1 MATFNNIASFVRIEK
16 LKRGNS
22 PYVQVIHIPNSGPLA
37 GKEVGVG
44 NFATRFDK
52 PTIDVLKSLK
62 EGDIITLEVEQ
73 PEGTKFRNLMDVTKG
88 EKKKFAKAA
97 SGDYNDRAAKGQALN
112 LAMQVAIAEGRAHDD
127 EYILSL
133 IPRMLKLGEEVQN
146 GTSKGLS
153 GTTSAIQNSAAQKS
167 ASQKSTT
174 ATREQS
180 SAASSTIG
188 ATKTDTGSEID
199 ATSTELDDLFAGD
212 L

>member
-22 PYVQVIHIPNSGPLA
+22 PYVQVIHIPSSGPLA

-44 NFATRFDK
+44 NFLTKFDNAALY
-52 PTIDVLKSLK
+52 VLKSLK

-73 PEGTKFRNLMDVTKG
+73 PEGTKFRNLMGVTKG
-88 EKKKFAKAA
+88 EKKQFAKAA

-112 LAMQVAIAEGRAHDD
+112 LAMQVAIAEGQAHDD

-133 IPRMLKLGEEVQN
+133 VPRMLKLGEEVQN

-153 GTTSAIQNSAAQKS
+153 GTTSGIQNGTTQKS
-167 ASQKSTT
+167 TTQKSTT
-174 ATREQS
+174 ATRKQS
-180 SAASSTIG
+180 SSASSDFG
-188 ATKTDTGSEID
+188 ATKTDTGSGID
-199 ATSTELDDLFAGD
+199 VTDTELDDLFAGD